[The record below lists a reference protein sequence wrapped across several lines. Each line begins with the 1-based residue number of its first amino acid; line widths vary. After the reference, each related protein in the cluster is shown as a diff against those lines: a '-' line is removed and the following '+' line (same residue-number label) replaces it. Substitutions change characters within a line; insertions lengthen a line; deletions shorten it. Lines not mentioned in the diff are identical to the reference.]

1 MVFLYTKK
9 QYHSWKTKRTISREV
24 KDLGYLG
31 KDSFQYPREPS
42 SPSKGSLNF
51 VKKNY
56 RKNMELDPRFD
67 IYFIKIY
74 YKDWFVE
81 KGQAPFKKCNICLA
95 DFGFDDEL
103 RRISACKHTFHRK
116 CLLKHLEMHE
126 KCPICLRD
134 TSFEAQGKIVDRRS
148 PKKLGERP
156 PKPSQD
162 SSEIY
167 DPDRSFLP

>member
-1 MVFLYTKK
+1 M
-9 QYHSWKTKRTISREV
+9 
-24 KDLGYLG
+24 
-31 KDSFQYPREPS
+31 PM
-42 SPSKGSLNF
+42 SLNPDLRTLLALF
-51 VKKNY
+51 
-56 RKNMELDPRFD
+56 F
-67 IYFIKIY
+67 FIKIY